1 MSTPVTPVITNTI
14 QQAQGQLD
22 AGQLSNLIS
31 ALQAAN
37 VISLPNDVPFA
48 NLQSFNLTI
57 LPNGGGKFNVTI
69 RS

>member
-1 MSTPVTPVITNTI
+1 MSTPVTPVITSTV

-22 AGQLSNLIS
+22 ATQLASLVS
-31 ALQAAN
+31 AIQSAG
-37 VISLPNDVPFA
+37 VISLPNDVPFS
-48 NLQSFNLTI
+48 NLQSFNLAL